1 MGKLKIDLLG
11 TSFSV
16 SANEDSEYLNRL
28 LDYYKQITQT
38 FENSGKIKDPLKISI
53 LSGIALVDELYAEK
67 QKNAK
72 LLANIQSPTDKKV
85 ENITNDMLNL
95 IDKVLYEKN

>member
-16 SANEDSEYLNRL
+16 SAKEDSEYLNRL
-28 LDYYKQITQT
+28 LDYYRQITQT
-38 FENSGKIKDPLKISI
+38 FEETGKIKDPLKISI
-53 LSGIALVDELYAEK
+53 LSGIALVDELYSEK

-72 LLANIQSPTDKKV
+72 LLANIQNQNDEQV
-85 ENITNDMLNL
+85 EDIANDILDL
-95 IDKVLYEKN
+95 IDKVL

>member
-16 SANEDSEYLNRL
+16 SAKEDSEYLNRL

-38 FENSGKIKDPLKISI
+38 FEETGKIKDPLKISI
-53 LSGIALVDELYAEK
+53 LSGIALVDELYSEK

-72 LLANIQSPTDKKV
+72 LLANIQNQNDEQV
-85 ENITNDMLNL
+85 EDIANDILDL
-95 IDKVLYEKN
+95 IDKVL

>member
-16 SANEDSEYLNRL
+16 SAKEDSEYLNRL

-38 FENSGKIKDPLKISI
+38 LEETGKIKDPLKISI
-53 LSGIALVDELYAEK
+53 LSGIALVDELYSEK

-72 LLANIQSPTDKKV
+72 LLANIQNQNDEQV
-85 ENITNDMLNL
+85 EDIANNILDL
-95 IDKVLYEKN
+95 IDKVL

>member
-16 SANEDSEYLNRL
+16 SAKEDSEYLNRL

-38 FENSGKIKDPLKISI
+38 FEETGKIKDPLKISI
-53 LSGIALVDELYAEK
+53 LSGIALVDELYSEK

-72 LLANIQSPTDKKV
+72 LLANIQNQNDEQV
-85 ENITNDMLNL
+85 EDIANNILDL
-95 IDKVLYEKN
+95 IDKVL